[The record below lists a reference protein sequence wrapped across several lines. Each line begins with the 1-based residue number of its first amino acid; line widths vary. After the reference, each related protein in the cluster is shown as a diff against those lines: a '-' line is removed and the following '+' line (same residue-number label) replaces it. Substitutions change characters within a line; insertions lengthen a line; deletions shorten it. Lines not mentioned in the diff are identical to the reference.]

1 MNAEKNDSF
10 VWYKI
15 DIDQILSASK
25 ECLSLIKTKKRPAG
39 ATALSPLEGMLVAVQ
54 SASLRRYDPDQVP
67 RIVSPAA
74 KLSVNFYSPSNGTDV
89 LRHAERKTHAM
100 TRCIFSRYRLSDS
113 VEY

>member
-67 RIVSPAA
+67 RVVSPAA
-74 KLSVNFYSPSNGTDV
+74 KLSVIFYSPSGGTGV
-89 LRHAERKTHAM
+89 LKHSEPKQSHHA
-100 TRCIFSRYRLSDS
+100 INQDYP
-113 VEY
+113 VIG